1 MTQPNRSLRF
11 LWQICAAAVV
21 LASLAG
27 CGAIVLGGAA
37 AGGASV
43 ATDRRTAGVQL
54 DDQTIEIKVGNNMRD
69 LFGDKAR
76 ISATSYNGWVLLTGD
91 VPTEQDKQ
99 QAETV
104 TSKIDKVRK
113 VFNELRV
120 GPVTPLSVR
129 TNDTWIT
136 SKVKANLV
144 NTKDVP
150 SRTISVTTARGIVY
164 LMGMVTT
171 DEAER
176 AAIVASSVEGVNKV
190 VKLFEIVSPE
200 SLQQRT
206 SPAPIQDNSTSRSS
220 STSASPA
227 SSDGV
232 QAMPVK

>member
-1 MTQPNRSLRF
+1 
-11 LWQICAAAVV
+11 
-21 LASLAG
+21 
-27 CGAIVLGGAA
+27 
-37 AGGASV
+37 V

-120 GPVTPLSVR
+120 GPITPLSVR

-164 LMGMVTT
+164 LMGIVTT

-176 AAIVASSVEGVNKV
+176 AAIVASSVDGVNKV